1 MFYYFSRSN
10 RFPSSKSCII
20 NAIVVIN
27 IGGEYVLHNKTYYAV
42 ELETKHGQV
51 TVEGPVASEV
61 IAQLEFHSDLV
72 AFRPPA
78 KQHQAIIDIAKLPE
92 GRIIIVRHKETIVGY
107 CTFLHPDPLERWSQ
121 GNMENLI
128 ELGAI
133 EVIPEFR
140 GTGVGKTMLRVSMMD
155 DAMEDYITITT
166 EYYWHWDLKGTG
178 LNVWEYRK
186 VMEKMMQAG
195 GLEYYATDD
204 PEISSHPANCLMAKI
219 GSRVDSESIQKFD
232 QLRFMNRFMY

>member
-1 MFYYFSRSN
+1 MIH
-10 RFPSSKSCII
+10 K
-20 NAIVVIN
+20 
-27 IGGEYVLHNKTYYAV
+27 KTYNAV
-42 ELETKHGQV
+42 ELETKHG
-51 TVEGPVASEV
+51 TVVIEGPIVSEE
-61 IAQLEFHSDLV
+61 IAKLEFHEDLV
-72 AFRPPA
+72 AFRLPDA
-78 KQHQAIIDIAKLPE
+78 QHKAIIGIAKLPE
-92 GRIIIVRHKETIVGY
+92 GRIIIVRDQQTIVGY
-107 CTFLHPDPLERWSQ
+107 CTFLHPDPLETWSK

-133 EVIPEFR
+133 EVIPKYR
-140 GTGVGKTMLRVSMMD
+140 GTGVGKTLLRVSMMD

-195 GLEYYATDD
+195 GLKYFATDD

-219 GSRVDSESIQKFD
+219 GNRVDNDSIQQFD